1 MNTGFLRRKNF
12 HTGLA
17 NVTQFLLANLVL
29 AFIIVLAF
37 MENPF
42 NSVGTFALAM
52 TWAFAIC
59 ATQWLGHG
67 YIFDYLDKKISWIKK
82 PVKRALYGLAALI
95 VYSVIAFTVIQL
107 LFYFIVYGNLPA
119 TTGSWII
126 GNILAPVAISFVITL
141 TITTVEFFR
150 SWKKSLIRAE
160 KLNTELMTY
169 KYEVLRNQINP
180 HFLFNSFNVLSDLVY
195 EDQDAAVEF
204 IQKLSNLYRYVLE
217 SRDRELVLLGEE
229 LRFVDSF
236 LSLLQTRFENKLEI
250 FMDITAGKNEHIVP
264 VSIQMLIENAVK
276 HNELSDAFPLQV
288 WIGRSEEK
296 VMVKNSLRKKTING
310 SETGTGLDNLRQ
322 QFSRF
327 TSQKIEIRQTN
338 KIFEVWLPIL
348 KTEAE

>member
-1 MNTGFLRRKNF
+1 MNTGFLRRENF
-12 HTGLA
+12 QTGLA
-17 NVTQFLLANLVL
+17 NVTQFLLANLAL

-37 MENPF
+37 MDNPF
-42 NSVGTFALAM
+42 NSAGTFALAM

-59 ATQWLGHG
+59 TTQWLGHG
-67 YIFDYLDKKISWIKK
+67 YIFDYLDKKISWIEK
-82 PVKRALYGLAALI
+82 PVKRALWGLAALI

-107 LFYFIVYGNLPA
+107 LFYFIVYGRLPV

-141 TITTVEFFR
+141 TIITVEFFK
-150 SWKKSLIRAE
+150 SWKKSLIKAE

-204 IQKLSNLYRYVLE
+204 IQKLSSLYRYVLE
-217 SRDRELVLLGEE
+217 SRDMELVMLGEE
-229 LRFVDSF
+229 LEFVDSY
-236 LSLLQTRFENKLEI
+236 LLLLNTRFENKLEI
-250 FMDITAGKNEHIVP
+250 HLNVPAGKDDHIVP

-288 WIGRSEEK
+288 RISRIGEQ
-296 VMVKNSLRKKTING
+296 VVVKNSLRKKTRSDNQ
-310 SETGTGLDNLRQ
+310 TGTGLENLRQ
-322 QFSRF
+322 QYSRF
-327 TSQKIEIRQTN
+327 TDRRIETIHSQGA
-338 KIFEVWLPIL
+338 FEVRLPIL
-348 KTEAE
+348 KTETG